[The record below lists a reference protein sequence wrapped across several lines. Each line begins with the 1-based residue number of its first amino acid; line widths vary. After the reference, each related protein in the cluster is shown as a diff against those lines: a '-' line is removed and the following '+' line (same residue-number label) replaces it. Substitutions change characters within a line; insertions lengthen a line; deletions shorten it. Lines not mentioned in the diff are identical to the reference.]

1 MQTQVFMHTMMP
13 PCSTALFDLKLIR
26 EREQIFHGLAVPVQ
40 RSKSSSCLKM
50 VSIHKPETYGSKS
63 RFQTN
68 KHDQRFVTLTSSS
81 IMRKAVSDGRTRNER
96 SEQNQQRPIERL
108 ARARV
113 VEERV
118 VGVCKGEVT
127 VARACINE
135 EQGER
140 ASMHASI
147 GGGRTGTAQG
157 ENMEG
162 AALHLT

>member
-1 MQTQVFMHTMMP
+1 
-13 PCSTALFDLKLIR
+13 
-26 EREQIFHGLAVPVQ
+26 
-40 RSKSSSCLKM
+40 
-50 VSIHKPETYGSKS
+50 
-63 RFQTN
+63 
-68 KHDQRFVTLTSSS
+68 
-81 IMRKAVSDGRTRNER
+81 MRKAVSDGRTRNER

-162 AALHLT
+162 AALHLTQHAQRSRWMDHGWADGRRRKTNGIVFGQRFPAFTPQAPELGCSGSSAPLLALQAARSPAAATHPSPCRLVAMGLFRSQILP